1 MKALL
6 VVLVLLLG
14 LGVLV
19 DRVSVGFAEDQVAR
33 QVAEQG
39 GLAGTPEV
47 DITGFPFLT
56 QAIGG
61 RYDDVRITLT
71 AEQLGRPAGT
81 RADIALRGVELPL
94 STVLSGS
101 VQEVPVERI
110 DGTATLSYALIAAEL
125 GSDTELAREG
135 EGLRITRTVELLG
148 RELPLTAAGQVTL
161 EGSDLVVDV
170 EEATGAGVELPGFLV
185 DRAADLLDL
194 RYPVPA
200 LPFGLQLTGV
210 QVAEDGVDIQV
221 EATDTVLRAAE

>member
-1 MKALL
+1 VKALL
-6 VVLVLLLG
+6 VVLLLLLG

-19 DRVSVGFAEDQVAR
+19 DRVSVGLAEDQVAR

-61 RYDDVRITLT
+61 RYDDVRIALT
-71 AEQLGRPAGT
+71 AEQLGRPEGT

-135 EGLRITRTVELLG
+135 DGLRITRTVELLG
-148 RELPLTAAGQVTL
+148 RELRLTAAGQVTL

-210 QVAEDGVDIQV
+210 QPAEEGVDIRV